1 MFILQWAWPIHDF
14 LFLSIPFSF
23 VSEAWLKSMLVS
35 GDGMGQAHS
44 FCFHSNL
51 LSGKR
56 IIFLSQ
62 QPTLEG
68 QPHWSY
74 QTLI

>member
-1 MFILQWAWPIHDF
+1 
-14 LFLSIPFSF
+14 
-23 VSEAWLKSMLVS
+23 MLVS